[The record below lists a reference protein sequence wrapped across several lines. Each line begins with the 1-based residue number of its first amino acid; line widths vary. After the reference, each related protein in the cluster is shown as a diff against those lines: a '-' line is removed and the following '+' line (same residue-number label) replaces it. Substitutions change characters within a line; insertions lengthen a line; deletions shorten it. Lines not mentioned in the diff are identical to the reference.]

1 MCAYSF
7 PRTNSVFR
15 SIWPEAPQPKLHLPT
30 AFSRRCRLPLLLEI
44 LKTAKRGAGDA
55 IRTRD
60 ILLGRQKLYQLSYTR
75 SANTKNLG
83 AIASKFKTGV
93 ASYGRSFTVTA
104 SRDPGL
110 HRGGCSLST
119 DGYSPHD
126 TTLIWMRERDSNPR
140 PTAYETVELPD
151 CSIPRQKLL
160 PTTRVFKNWRKDR
173 DSNPGDPCESLAFQ
187 ASAFSHS
194 AIFPNACMKHT
205 ENLNDRTGALARY
218 PTLSGCMAAQP
229 AGHIRNDET

>member
-15 SIWPEAPQPKLHLPT
+15 SIWPEAPHPKLHLPA
-30 AFSRRCRLPLLLEI
+30 AFSRRRRLPLLLEL
-44 LKTAKRGAGDA
+44 LKTAKHGAGDA
-55 IRTRD
+55 TRTRD
-60 ILLGRQKLYQLSYTR
+60 IKLGRLLLYQLSYTR
-75 SANTKNLG
+75 SCECPNSGQAKTE
-83 AIASKFKTGV
+83 TGV
-93 ASYGRSFTVTA
+93 APCSRSFTATV
-104 SRDPGL
+104 SRDPRL
-110 HRGGCSLST
+110 HRGGCRLST

-160 PTTRVFKNWRKDR
+160 PTTRVVKNWRKDR

-205 ENLNDRTGALARY
+205 ENLNDRTCALARY

-229 AGHIRNDET
+229 AGHIQNNET